1 MGWSFALT
9 SLLLKQNALSIHG
22 VRNAI
27 RNPVLHK
34 VFLILQA
41 AACAAD
47 GAGNAAA
54 GQPKKR
60 GRPPG
65 SGKKQKAEAAAAP
78 EAGADG
84 AAPEAGADGAAAAG
98 QPKKRGRPP
107 GSGKKQKAEA
117 AAAPEAGADGAA
129 AAAQPK
135 RRGRPP
141 GSGKKQRA
149 EAAAPEAPQPV
160 AAADSTAA
168 PAAQPKKRGRPPGSG
183 TPQRA
188 EGAQPEGA
196 QPEGAQPEGVQPEAG
211 ANGAAA
217 EIPSPKKRGRPPGS
231 GKQQVRSDLVQRS
244 CVSASAEPRL
254 AAALLGIFVCS
265 VFDVPDPVVACEPPI
280 CILRAVRLRLPW
292 WHANPGE
299 MLAELASNSI
309 LAKLR
314 MASRLLISES
324 GMCGSCSEPLGQRGG
339 SGDAL
344 GGGRDGNTAQEAWP
358 PARQRQEA
366 EGASCTRST
375 LHAPWE
381 HAQACLAR
389 ALQHHAPRL

>member
-84 AAPEAGADGAAAAG
+84 AA
-98 QPKKRGRPP
+98 
-107 GSGKKQKAEA
+107 
-117 AAAPEAGADGAA
+117 

-135 RRGRPP
+135 KRGRPP

-196 QPEGAQPEGVQPEAG
+196 QPEGAQPEGVQPEGVQPEAG

>member
-188 EGAQPEGA
+188 EGA

>member
-47 GAGNAAA
+47 GAGN
-54 GQPKKR
+54 
-60 GRPPG
+60 
-65 SGKKQKAEAAAAP
+65 
-78 EAGADG
+78 
-84 AAPEAGADGAAAAG
+84 AAAG

-188 EGAQPEGA
+188 EGA